1 MKKTLVVLSLLTTFI
16 INSIIVTGMD
26 KKIFSDVEDD
36 FWALESIDY
45 LSSKRVINGFTDGSF
60 KPNFNVQID
69 AFLKMTVTSLGY
81 TDITN
86 ADDYWANNYIKKA
99 IELGLI
105 EKDQFFDYTEPI
117 TREEMSSIIVKAIK
131 DEQKA
136 DTRDYV
142 ESYVKDFSS
151 ISYKYK
157 EEVKDAYSLG
167 IITGL
172 PSGEFQP
179 QNYSTRAQASAI
191 IHRMIDK
198 NVRKPF
204 VLKVPSE
211 NDVESGNMND
221 NDGNE
226 ITNENTDTD
235 TSDTTRLDDDTPIE
249 DIHKVEDGKVVYSTE
264 KIMKILKGYPVIEN
278 EESNDF
284 VENNKLTTD
293 KEREVIKY
301 TRLAEDTKNFIESL
315 FTRDY
320 TSWDKNSEI
329 QKILCYFQDWWW
341 YRNKEFAPN
350 EFVKLWINET
360 EKWHIKQNMIFVS
373 DSYRMV
379 YHYDGGKAFR
389 GRMYFKYDNH
399 DSIENIKY
407 ELELPKKMYS
417 QVENLEM
424 GKWYYVDVDAQMCNP
439 VSNAPVDWIPTEYT
453 LEYYKY
459 LSDIK
464 LVEGQ

>member
-60 KPNFNVQID
+60 KPNSNVQID

-99 IELGLI
+99 LELGLI
-105 EKDQFFDYTEPI
+105 EKDQFFDYTQPI

-204 VLKVPSE
+204 VLKVPIE

-235 TSDTTRLDDDTPIE
+235 ISDTTRLDDDTAIE
-249 DIHKVEDGKVVYSTE
+249 AIHKVEDGKVVYSTE

-293 KEREVIKY
+293 QEVERIDYTKLARETKEFLE
-301 TRLAEDTKNFIESL
+301 L
-315 FTRDY
+315 FYTRDY
-320 TSWDKNSEI
+320 LTLNKDKEI
-329 QKILCYFQDWWW
+329 DDLLYFFQDWVY
-341 YRNKEFAPN
+341 YRDKEFAPKI
-350 EFVKLWINET
+350 FVKLWVDEI
-360 EKWHIKQNMIFVS
+360 EKWNIQQKMIFVS
-373 DSYRMV
+373 DSYRMI
-379 YHYDGGKAFR
+379 YHYNGGKVIR
-389 GRMYFKYDNH
+389 GRMYFKLDSHDNVNN
-399 DSIENIKY
+399 IFNEMNLEINNIKF
-407 ELELPKKMYS
+407 
-417 QVENLEM
+417 N
-424 GKWYYVDVDAQMCNP
+424 KWYFVDVDVQMFNP
-439 VSNAPVDWIPTEYT
+439 VSNAPVDWITSEYT
-453 LEYYKY
+453 LENYKY
-459 LSDIK
+459 LSKVK

>member
-99 IELGLI
+99 LELGLI
-105 EKDQFFDYTEPI
+105 EKDQFFDYTQPI

-204 VLKVPSE
+204 VLKVPIE

-235 TSDTTRLDDDTPIE
+235 ISDTTRLDDDTPIE

-264 KIMKILKGYPVIEN
+264 KIMKILKGYPLMPN
-278 EESNDF
+278 SYSNDF
-284 VENNKLTTD
+284 EENNRICTD
-293 KEREVIKY
+293 MQCERDYYDEASRNA
-301 TRLAEDTKNFIESL
+301 TEFIETL
-315 FTRDY
+315 FTRNYKTLDKESYSTKLLYWLKAYMYYKEKDY
-320 TSWDKNSEI
+320 EPK
-329 QKILCYFQDWWW
+329 K
-341 YRNKEFAPN
+341 FAS
-350 EFVKLWINET
+350 VWVDET
-360 EKWHIKQNMIFVS
+360 EMWKVQQDTIFVTHPCKMALTNS
-373 DSYRMV
+373 DS
-379 YHYDGGKAFR
+379 HEILR
-389 GRMYFKYDNH
+389 GRLYFRYTNH
-399 DSIENIKY
+399 ENTNNILY
-407 ELELPKKMYS
+407 EMDLAIN
-417 QVENLEM
+417 NLKFE
-424 GKWYYVDVDAQMCNP
+424 KWYYVDVDVEMFRPMTNLP
-439 VSNAPVDWIPTEYT
+439 ITWETSKYM
-453 LEYYKY
+453 LHSLHY
-459 LSDIK
+459 LSDVK
-464 LVEGQ
+464 LVDGQ